1 MRIYWLNPP
10 VSTRAIVADTAWINF
25 SHFCQEHEWIEP
37 IIDWSVYKTIED
49 VGQHILENKPDVI
62 CLSTYVWNELLCLE
76 IAKYIKQKNKDIII
90 IRGGPQQT
98 SQENIDYNCHP
109 IGNGELYLK
118 EALDQLQTTG
128 KCDVQSIVKQRYNF
142 PEESSFEYNIT
153 YLSNIVGMAKQLNK
167 TSVVNFETTRGCPYS
182 CTYCE
187 WGGGIGTKISQKP
200 IDVVM
205 KEIDI
210 VSVLGF
216 TNLDIVDANFGI
228 LTRDESIIQRI
239 ADNKKIYGFPKL
251 LLIYGMAKT
260 SVPKREK
267 ILDIAF
273 ENDLMKSYSMSIQ
286 TLSDEAL
293 KNVKRTDIPI
303 EDNIR
308 MANKYHKKYGI
319 FAMVE
324 IILGLP
330 GSTLKTF
337 YDEMDLPRKTGGWDW
352 GRSVLTVL
360 PATELAD
367 PFYQKLHKIK
377 TVKVGVTEN
386 DDIDIP
392 LVSNCVLDKY
402 KSLQEIVVQTYSYT
416 KEEWKEMF
424 FMAQAQKTLGPTLKE
439 TDIASV
445 KMKEFYEDFKKYDW
459 FKRIKAEIDLM
470 VDGKRTDKDFLL
482 YDGLRI
488 EDWVKKEYI
497 DNGLNN

>member
-10 VSTRAIVADTAWINF
+10 VSTRAIVADTAWMNF
-25 SHFCQEHEWIEP
+25 SHYCKEHEWIEP
-37 IIDWSVYKTIED
+37 IIDWAPFTSLQILVNHIENSKAD
-49 VGQHILENKPDVI
+49 IL
-62 CLSTYVWNELLCLE
+62 CMSTYVWNEKLCLE
-76 IAKYIKQKNKDIII
+76 VAKELRNRNSKIII

-98 SQENIDYNCHP
+98 DNSNIDYNCHP
-109 IGNGELYLK
+109 IGIGEYYLK
-118 EALDQLQTTG
+118 ELLNSIGTE
-128 KCDVQSIVKQRYNF
+128 VQSIVKQRFVF
-142 PEESSFEYNIT
+142 PTESSLEYNIA
-153 YLSNIVGMAKQLNK
+153 YLTNVVGISKKLNK
-167 TSVVNFETTRGCPYS
+167 TSVINFETTRGCPYE

-210 VSVLGF
+210 ISLLGF

-228 LTRDESIIQRI
+228 LPRDESIIQKI
-239 ADNKKIYGFPKL
+239 ADNKNMFGFPHL
-251 LLIYGMAKT
+251 LLVYGMAKT
-260 SVPKREK
+260 KVEKREK

-273 ENDLMKSYSMSIQ
+273 QNKLMKSYSMSIQ

-293 KNVKRTDIPI
+293 KNVKRTDIPLD
-303 EDNIR
+303 ENIR

-337 YDEMDLPRKTGGWDW
+337 YDEMDLPRQTGGWDW

-377 TVKVGVTEN
+377 TVKIGVTEN
-386 DDIDIP
+386 DDNDIP
-392 LVSNCVLDKY
+392 FISNCVLDQY
-402 KSLQEIVVQTYSYT
+402 KSLQEIVVETYSYT

-424 FMAQAQKTLGPTLKE
+424 FMAQAQKTLGPTFN
-439 TDIASV
+439 DSVIASV
-445 KMKEFYEDFKKYDW
+445 KMKQLYEEFKSYEW
-459 FKRIKAEIDLM
+459 FKYLKSEIDLM
-470 VDGKRTDKDFLL
+470 VDGKRSDKDFLL
-482 YDGLRI
+482 YDGMRI
-488 EDWVKKEYI
+488 EDWVKKYYI
-497 DNGLNN
+497 EKHPYGSNN